1 VNTAGVDDPEL
12 AAEHLD
18 VYDTAH
24 GWWNPDHGDVT
35 VPDGWELLPRGDAH
49 LTTTVKAAGLFWT
62 AWLPRDRHRR
72 RRRLL
77 GVLAPAAA
85 IEDARASTPD
95 GASEPA
101 APGRGRDPDRYR
113 RDLGDAVVAFL
124 DFTPEHGDLAAA
136 IAAEAA
142 ARVDPTAKISLVQ
155 RAELAARA
163 AIRHGHTDYQETI
176 DVLATS
182 GHWDDESLYQQAR
195 RQAEVAV
202 DEFLARH
209 RR

>member
-1 VNTAGVDDPEL
+1 MGDPDLTAER
-12 AAEHLD
+12 LD
-18 VYDTAH
+18 VYDTGH
-24 GWWNPDHGDVT
+24 GWWNPDHGDVA
-35 VPDGWELLPRGDAH
+35 VPVGWELLPRGDAH
-49 LTTTVKAAGLFWT
+49 LTTTVKAAGVFWM

-72 RRRLL
+72 RRRLV

-85 IEDARASTPD
+85 IEDARASAPD

-101 APGRGRDPDRYR
+101 APGPGRNPDRYR
-113 RDLGDAVVAFL
+113 RDLAEAVVSFL
-124 DFTPEHGDLAAA
+124 DFTPDHAELAAA
-136 IAAEAA
+136 IATEAA
-142 ARVDPTAKISLVQ
+142 ARGRPDGEGPAGATRPSWP
-155 RAELAARA
+155 ARA

>member
-1 VNTAGVDDPEL
+1 MGAP
-12 AAEHLD
+12 
-18 VYDTAH
+18 
-24 GWWNPDHGDVT
+24 P
-35 VPDGWELLPRGDAH
+35 PGDAH
-49 LTTTVKAAGLFWT
+49 LTTTVKAAGVFWM

-85 IEDARASTPD
+85 IEDARASAPD

-101 APGRGRDPDRYR
+101 APGPGRNPDRYR
-113 RDLGDAVVAFL
+113 RDLAEAVVSFL
-124 DFTPEHGDLAAA
+124 DFTPDHAELAAA
-136 IAAEAA
+136 IATEAA
-142 ARVDPTAKISLVQ
+142 ARVDPTAKVPLAE

-163 AIRHGHTDYQETI
+163 AIRHGHTDYQETV

-202 DEFLARH
+202 DELLARH

>member
-1 VNTAGVDDPEL
+1 MGDPDL
-12 AAEHLD
+12 AAERLD

-24 GWWNPDHGDVT
+24 GWWSPDHGDVA

-49 LTTTVKAAGLFWT
+49 LTTTVKAAGVFWT

-85 IEDARASTPD
+85 IEDARATAPQ

-101 APGRGRDPDRYR
+101 APGRGPDPDRYR
-113 RDLGDAVVAFL
+113 RDLADAVLSFL
-124 DFTPEHGDLAAA
+124 DFPPEHGGLAAA

-142 ARVDPTAKISLVQ
+142 ARVDPTGKVSLAR

-163 AIRHGHTDYQETI
+163 AIRHGHTDYHETI
-176 DVLATS
+176 EVLAAS
-182 GHWDDESLYQQAR
+182 GHWDDDSLYQEAR
-195 RQAEVAV
+195 RQAEIAV
-202 DEFLARH
+202 DAFLARH
-209 RR
+209 RTSRRAR